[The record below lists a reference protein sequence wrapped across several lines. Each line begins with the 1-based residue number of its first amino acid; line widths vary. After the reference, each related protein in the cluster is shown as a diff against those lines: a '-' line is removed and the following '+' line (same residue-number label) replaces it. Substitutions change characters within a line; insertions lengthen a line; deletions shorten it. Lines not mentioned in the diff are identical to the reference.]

1 MANTT
6 SAKKSAR
13 QGEKRK
19 EVNLGRRTAIKTA
32 VKKVLISLEDGS
44 SENLDALLRDVASQ
58 LGRARGKGLMHPN
71 TAARKLSRLAKK
83 VAQAKNPVEAQ

>member
-1 MANTT
+1 MANTS

-13 QGEKRK
+13 QSEKRK

-32 VKKVLISLEDGS
+32 VKKVIIALENDS
-44 SENLDALLRDVASQ
+44 TENLDTLLRHVAAQ
-58 LGRARGKGLMHPN
+58 LGRAKSKGLMHPN